1 MAITTS
7 NTVDVPIKKDIAVH
21 ARLQLIGPYVAG
33 GIEVGI
39 VVRPRFIK
47 KQLPYII
54 AT

>member
-39 VVRPRFIK
+39 VVSRFIK
-47 KQLPYII
+47 EQLPYII